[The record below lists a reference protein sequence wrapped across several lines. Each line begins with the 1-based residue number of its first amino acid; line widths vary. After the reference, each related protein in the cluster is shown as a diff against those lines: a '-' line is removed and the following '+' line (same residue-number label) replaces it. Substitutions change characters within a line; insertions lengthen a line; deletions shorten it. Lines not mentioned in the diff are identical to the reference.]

1 MSTPPSRMFV
11 CIGPMTTTVMPQTCT
26 AQRAVTLD
34 ELSTA
39 CTAHAGGS
47 CLRRDW
53 RMAHAHAHALLER
66 AATYQQ
72 NTCRCDGA
80 RAAAAHLHTAAA
92 HQVSRPAAPRPS
104 CVLPRARHTR
114 DEVHWSRSAPPMISV
129 QAECAQ

>member
-47 CLRRDW
+47 CLRGDW
-53 RMAHAHAHALLER
+53 RVARAHAHALLEK

-92 HQVSRPAAPRPS
+92 HRVSRPAAPAAVPAS
-104 CVLPRARHTR
+104 CLAHAIRAMKCTGHAAHHR
-114 DEVHWSRSAPPMISV
+114 
-129 QAECAQ
+129 